1 MTYFFGGRPILMSLI
16 RSAASR
22 GYRTFLVMG
31 FIPALSSRF
40 SAVFSDMPS
49 FWAISIIVNPFIL
62 LLYYIIFGNKR
73 HFPNK
78 C

>member
-1 MTYFFGGRPILMSLI
+1 
-16 RSAASR
+16 
-22 GYRTFLVMG
+22 
-31 FIPALSSRF
+31 
-40 SAVFSDMPS
+40 MPS